1 MQGRAELDDAKRREI
16 YAEMQGICRD
26 DGGSVIPMFSAYV
39 QALSSKLGLP
49 DKVAANWELDGH
61 RQAERWWFA

>member
-1 MQGRAELDDAKRREI
+1 
-16 YAEMQGICRD
+16 
-26 DGGSVIPMFSAYV
+26 MFSAYV